1 MDNKLTKILLI
12 GEAGH
17 KQKKMHKIFIS
28 TIKPLVS
35 VCLILTLFCCKNL
48 YAQKLFGP
56 QNVKFTHIN
65 TGEGLSQSTVTC
77 IIKDRYGFMWFGT
90 EDGLNKYDGYR
101 FTIYRKNLS
110 DKNSL
115 AGNTISALYEDKAGN
130 LWIGTKGGL
139 SRYNRANDTFINYYN
154 DPADPNT
161 LSNSSINAVHEG
173 DNGNI
178 WVGTFINLNLLNPKT
193 NKVVRYISD
202 GKPGSLSYTRV
213 TVILKDSLKRLWVG
227 TNNGLNLFNPKTQ
240 KFTNY
245 YHSSNN
251 NSIGGNYIKA
261 LADAGN
267 GNLLIG
273 TDDAGMDIF
282 EPRNGIFKHH
292 INKKEDALSISHNKT
307 HAIAPT
313 RAGNF
318 WIGTEDGLDFYDTRN
333 NTFTTYKN
341 SPADNTSL
349 NGQSVRAIL
358 VDDLGTLWVSA
369 SSAGI
374 SKYDKSLPLFKLY
387 RYMYGD
393 KRGLSGKE
401 VTSFADAENGNMW
414 VGTDGGGGGLNLFNK
429 ESNTFRHIYYNEK
442 VKNGLSSNNI
452 LTLLKSKTGNRLWIG
467 FYGSGLDLFDI
478 SKNSFTN
485 FTKGSRAN
493 QLTNESVFALMED
506 SNNNLWIGTNGG
518 GINILDPS
526 LKKIT
531 QIRSELNNEK
541 TISSDVIRC
550 FFEDKNGDVW
560 IGTYNTGIS
569 IYHTATRTVTRL
581 NKDNSNLSNNI
592 IFCINSDKKG
602 NIWVGTGGGLNKYIP
617 GKKQFIAYTTE
628 QGLANNTINGMVRG
642 DKDYI
647 WLSTNLG
654 LSRFDTENNT
664 IKNYTLKNGLQDHEF
679 RINAAF
685 RSTKGEIY
693 FGGINGF
700 NSFTP
705 ESITENENIPPVVIT
720 GFELFNKP
728 VFAGSPNSPLKQS
741 ISDTRS
747 ITLSYKQSIFAFE
760 FAALDYTVPE
770 DNTYAYILE
779 GFEKDWNYVGS
790 QHRATYTNLNAGK
803 YTFRVKA
810 ANNDG
815 VWNEK
820 GTSIQ
825 VIILPPFWL
834 TWWFKLL
841 VALLGI
847 LVLYIIYNYRLRNI
861 KAQKLVLEKEVTQRT
876 QEVLNQ
882 AEDLKTLN
890 GELINQTEELQALNE
905 ELYEQRLQ
913 EEKARADAE
922 QARLDAEQAN
932 KAKSIF
938 LATMSHEIRT
948 PMNGVIGMAAL
959 LGETKLN
966 EEQHE
971 YAETIIHSGEALLN
985 VINGILDFSKIES
998 GKMDLD
1004 PHEFELR
1011 VCIEEV
1017 FDLFARKTAE
1027 TNVDLIY
1034 QIDHRLPTL
1043 LIADGMR
1050 LRQILINL
1058 ISNAIK
1064 FTHEGEVFLNV
1075 TLAAQDGNTLD
1086 LAFEVTDTGVGIP
1099 PEKLSQLFEAFTQVD
1114 SSITR
1119 KYGGTGLGL
1128 AISKRLIQLMG
1139 GAITVESED
1148 KKGTTFKFT
1157 IKCEALQHDR
1167 LEASTLPD
1175 IQDKNILI
1183 VDDNDTN
1190 LKVLKSQLEVWNL
1203 HVVSTHSAAEAL
1215 ELLKTGKVFDMI
1227 ITDMQ
1232 MPEMDGLA
1240 FTRVVKKLY
1249 PQLPVILLS
1258 SVGNETQKNYP
1269 NLFAA
1274 TLTKPVKQHHLSMAI
1289 QNEFKH
1295 KQYMATT
1302 GLQATSVLSVDFA
1315 TENPSTILVA
1325 EDNLINQKL
1334 IMRILEKLGF
1344 EATLV
1349 NNGQEVLNELD
1360 KKMYDIILMD
1370 IQMPELDGLETTRR
1384 IRQMDNIDQP
1394 YIVAMTANAM
1404 PEDRDECYAAGMNNY
1419 VSKPVKLELLVN
1431 VLREGYKAKFK
1442 A

>member
-1 MDNKLTKILLI
+1 MYNKLSIILLI
-12 GEAGH
+12 SSNDHRA
-17 KQKKMHKIFIS
+17 KSSVQLVSRF
-28 TIKPLVS
+28 KPLLL
-35 VCLILTLFCCKNL
+35 VCLILALFYCKDL
-48 YAQKLFGP
+48 YAQTLSGK
-56 QNVKFTHIN
+56 QNVKFTHIS
-65 TGEGLSQSTVTC
+65 TGDGLSQSTVTH
-77 IIKDRYGFMWFGT
+77 IIKDKYGFMWFGT

-101 FTIYRKNLS
+101 FTIYRKNLN
-110 DKNSL
+110 DKKSI
-115 AGNTISALYEDKAGN
+115 AGNSISALYEDKAGN
-130 LWIGTKGGL
+130 IWIGTKEGL
-139 SRYNRANDTFINYYN
+139 SRYNRTNDTFINYYS

-161 LSNSSINAVHEG
+161 LTNASINTICEG

-178 WVGTFINLNLLNPKT
+178 WVGTYMNLNLLNPKT
-193 NKVVRYISD
+193 NKITRFEAD
-202 GKPGSLSYTRV
+202 GRLGSLSNTRV
-213 TVILKDSLKRLWVG
+213 TRIYKDSLHRFWIG
-227 TNNGLNLFNPKTQ
+227 TNKGLNLYNDKTG
-240 KFTNY
+240 KFTTY
-245 YHSSNN
+245 YHNARDKNTLCS
-251 NSIGGNYIKA
+251 NYIKA

-267 GNLLIG
+267 GKLLIG

-282 EPRNGIFKHH
+282 NTKTGIFEHH
-292 INKKEDALSISHNKT
+292 TNKKNDTSSLSHNNI
-307 HAIAPT
+307 HVIAPT
-313 RAGNF
+313 GAGNF
-318 WIGTEDGLDFYDTRN
+318 WIGTEEGLDFYNTHN
-333 NTFTTYKN
+333 NTFTTYKH

-349 NGQSVRAIL
+349 SGTSVRSIL
-358 VDDLGTLWVSA
+358 VDNLGTLWVGA

-374 SKYDKSLPLFKLY
+374 SMYDKSLTLFKVY
-387 RYMYGD
+387 RYLYGD
-393 KRGLSGKE
+393 KRGLSAKE
-401 VTSFADAENGNMW
+401 VTSFADAGNGNVW
-414 VGTDGGGGGLNLFNK
+414 VGTDGGGLNFFDK
-429 ESNTFRHIYYNEK
+429 KSNTFTYYQYEEK
-442 VKNGLSSNNI
+442 VRNRLSANNV
-452 LTLLKSKTGNRLWIG
+452 LALLKSKKGNRLWIG
-467 FYGSGLDLFDI
+467 SYSGGLDLFDI
-478 SKNSFTN
+478 NKKSFTN

-493 QLTNESVFALMED
+493 QLSNGSVFALMED
-506 SNNNLWIGTNGG
+506 SKDNLWIATNGG
-518 GINILDPS
+518 GVNILDPS
-526 LKKIT
+526 MRKIT
-531 QIRSELNNEK
+531 KLRSEYNNDK
-541 TISSDVIRC
+541 TIANDVIRC
-550 FFEDKNGDVW
+550 FYEDKNGDVW
-560 IGTYNTGIS
+560 IGTYNAGIS
-569 IYHTATRTVTRL
+569 IYHTATKTVTRL

-592 IFCINSDKKG
+592 IFCIVGDKKG
-602 NIWVGTGGGLNKYIP
+602 NVWVGTGSGLNKYLP
-617 GKKQFIAYTTE
+617 GKKQFITYTTE
-628 QGLANNTINGMVRG
+628 QGLANNNIYSIVEG
-642 DKDYI
+642 DKDYM
-647 WLSTNLG
+647 WLSTNMG
-654 LSRFDTENNT
+654 LTRFNASKSTF
-664 IKNYTLKNGLQDHEF
+664 KNYTLKNGLQNHEF
-679 RINAAF
+679 KLNSGF
-685 RSTKGEIY
+685 RSPSGEIY

-700 NSFTP
+700 NTFVP
-705 ESITENENIPPVVIT
+705 ESVTENKNIPPVVIT
-720 GFELFNKP
+720 AFELFNKP
-728 VFAGSPNSPLKQS
+728 VIAGAANSPLKQS
-741 ISDTRS
+741 ITDTRS
-747 ITLSYKQSIFAFE
+747 ITLNYKQSIFTFK
-760 FAALDYTVPE
+760 FSALDYTVPE
-770 DNTYAYILE
+770 DNKYAYILE
-779 GFEKDWNYVGS
+779 GFEKDWNYVGN
-790 QHRATYTNLNAGK
+790 QHSATYTNLNPGE

-841 VALLGI
+841 VVLFII
-847 LVLYIIYNYRLRNI
+847 LVLYVIYNYRVRNI
-861 KAQKLVLEKEVTQRT
+861 RAQKIVLEKQVTERT
-876 QEVLNQ
+876 QEVLKQ
-882 AEDLKTLN
+882 AADLKTLN
-890 GELINQTEELQALNE
+890 SELIDQTEELQVLNE

-1034 QIDHRLPTL
+1034 QIDHRLPSL

-1075 TLAAQDGNTLD
+1075 TLAEQNGNTLD
-1086 LAFEVTDTGVGIP
+1086 LTFEVADTGVGIP
-1099 PEKLSQLFEAFTQVD
+1099 PEKLTQLFQAFTQVD

-1139 GAITVESED
+1139 GDITVESEEN
-1148 KKGTTFKFT
+1148 KGTKFKFS

-1175 IQDKNILI
+1175 IEGKNILI

-1190 LKVLKSQLEVWNL
+1190 LKVLKSQLEIWNL
-1203 HVVSTHSAAEAL
+1203 HAVSTHSAAEAL
-1215 ELLKTGKVFDMI
+1215 ELLKAGKVFDMI

-1232 MPEMDGLA
+1232 MPVMDGLA
-1240 FTRVVKKLY
+1240 FTRVIKKLY
-1249 PQLPVILLS
+1249 PHLPVILLS

-1295 KQYMATT
+1295 KQYMANNGTISN
-1302 GLQATSVLSVDFA
+1302 SVLSVDFA
-1315 TENPSTILVA
+1315 TENPATILVA
-1325 EDNLINQKL
+1325 EDNMINQKL

-1344 EATLV
+1344 EGTLV
-1349 NNGQEVLNELD
+1349 NNGREVLDELD
-1360 KKMYDIILMD
+1360 KKIYDIILMD

-1384 IRQMDNIDQP
+1384 IRKMENIDQP

-1404 PEDRDECYAAGMNNY
+1404 PEDRDECYAAGMDNY

-1431 VLREGYKAKFK
+1431 VLREGYKAKYN

>member
-1 MDNKLTKILLI
+1 MDNKLTKILLV
-12 GEAGH
+12 GEAEH
-17 KQKKMHKIFIS
+17 KSKKMHQFFIS
-28 TIKPLVS
+28 SIKPLVPM
-35 VCLILTLFCCKNL
+35 CLILTLFCCNKL
-48 YAQKLFGP
+48 YAQKLYGY

-65 TGEGLSQSTVTC
+65 TGDGLSQSTVTT
-77 IIKDRYGFMWFGT
+77 ILEDKYGFMWFGT
-90 EDGLNKYDGYR
+90 EDGLNKYDGRR
-101 FTIYRKNLS
+101 FTIYRKSLS
-110 DKNSL
+110 DKTSL
-115 AGNTISALYEDKAGN
+115 AGNSISALYEDKAGN
-130 LWIGTKGGL
+130 LWIGTKEGL
-139 SRYNRANDTFINYYN
+139 SRYNRTNDTFINYYS
-154 DPADPNT
+154 DPDDANT
-161 LSNSSINAVHEG
+161 LTNTSINTIGEG

-178 WVGTFINLNLLNPKT
+178 WVGTYINLNLLNPKT
-193 NKVVRYISD
+193 GKVIRYKAD
-202 GKPGSLSYTRV
+202 GKPGSLSNTRV
-213 TVILKDSLKRLWVG
+213 TKILRDSSHRLWVA
-227 TNNGLNLFNPKTQ
+227 TNKGLNLYNPKTN
-240 KFTNY
+240 KFATY
-245 YHSSNN
+245 YHNALDK
-251 NSIGGNYIKA
+251 NSLNSDYVKT

-267 GNLLIG
+267 GNLIIG
-273 TDDAGMDIF
+273 TDDAGVDILNPSTGVF
-282 EPRNGIFKHH
+282 THH
-292 INKKEDALSISHNKT
+292 VSKKGDVSSLSNNNVHI
-307 HAIAPT
+307 IAPT
-313 RAGNF
+313 GAGNF
-318 WIGTEDGLDFYDTRN
+318 WIGTEEGLNFYNTRSN
-333 NTFTTYKN
+333 LFATYKN

-349 NGQSVRAIL
+349 SGSSVRSVL
-358 VDDLGTLWVSA
+358 VDNLGNLWVGA
-369 SSAGI
+369 ASAGI
-374 SKYDKSLPLFKLY
+374 SKYDKSLTLFKVY
-387 RYMYGD
+387 RYLYGD
-393 KRGLSGKE
+393 KRGLSAKE
-401 VTSFADAENGNMW
+401 VTSFADAGNGNLW
-414 VGTDGGGGGLNLFNK
+414 VGTDGGGLNLFDK
-429 ESNTFRHIYYNEK
+429 KSNTFTYYLYREK
-442 VKNGLSSNNI
+442 VKNGLSANNV
-452 LTLLKSKTGNRLWIG
+452 LTLLKSKIGNRLWIG
-467 FYGSGLDLFDI
+467 SYSGGLDLFDI
-478 SKNSFTN
+478 NKKTFTN

-493 QLTNESVFALMED
+493 QLSDGRVFALMED
-506 SNNNLWIGTNGG
+506 SKNNLWVATNGG
-518 GINILDPS
+518 GVNILDPS
-526 LKKIT
+526 MKKIT
-531 QIRSELNNEK
+531 KLRNDLNNEH
-541 TISSDVIRC
+541 TISNDVIRC
-550 FFEDKNGDVW
+550 FYEDKNGDVW
-560 IGTYNTGIS
+560 IGTYNAGIS
-569 IYHTATRTVTRL
+569 IYHPATGKVTRL
-581 NKDNSNLSNNI
+581 NKDNSKLSNNI
-592 IFCINSDKKG
+592 IFSIAGDKRG
-602 NIWVGTGGGLNKYIP
+602 NIWVGTGSGLNKYIP
-617 GKKQFIAYTTE
+617 GKKQFITYTTAN
-628 QGLANNTINGMVRG
+628 GLANNNIYSIVEG
-642 DKDYI
+642 DKDYM
-647 WLSTNLG
+647 WLSTNMG
-654 LSRFDTENNT
+654 LTRFDVAKGTF
-664 IKNYTLKNGLQDHEF
+664 KNYTLKNGLQDHEF
-679 RINAAF
+679 KLNSGF
-685 RSTKGEIY
+685 RSPSGDIY
-693 FGGINGF
+693 FGGVNGF
-700 NSFTP
+700 NTFNP
-705 ESITENENIPPVVIT
+705 ESVVENKNIPPVVIT
-720 GFELFNKP
+720 GFELFKKP
-728 VFAGSPNSPLKQS
+728 VIAGAPNSPLTKS
-741 ISDTRS
+741 IIDTRN
-747 ITLSYKQSIFAFE
+747 IKLNYKQSIFTFE

-770 DNTYAYILE
+770 ENKYAYTLE
-779 GFEKDWNYVGS
+779 GFENDWNYIRN
-790 QHRATYTNLNAGK
+790 QPRATYTNLNPGE

-820 GTSIQ
+820 GIAIH
-825 VIILPPFWL
+825 IIITPPFWL
-834 TWWFKLL
+834 TWWFKVL
-841 VALLGI
+841 VALSGI
-847 LVLYIIYNYRLRNI
+847 LALYAIYNYRIRNI
-861 KAQKLVLEKEVTQRT
+861 KAQKLVLERQVNQRT
-876 QEVLNQ
+876 QEVLKQ

-890 GELINQTEELQALNE
+890 GELINQTEELQTLNE

-959 LGETKLN
+959 LGETKLS

-1034 QIDHRLPTL
+1034 QIDHRLPSL

-1075 TLAAQDGNTLD
+1075 TLAAQAENTLD

-1139 GAITVESED
+1139 GSITVESEEH
-1148 KKGTTFKFT
+1148 KGTTFKFT

-1183 VDDNDTN
+1183 VDDNETN
-1190 LKVLKSQLEVWNL
+1190 LKVLKSQLEIWKL
-1203 HVVSTHSAAEAL
+1203 HAVSTHSAAEAL
-1215 ELLKTGKVFDMI
+1215 ELLKAGSVFDMI

-1295 KQYMATT
+1295 KQYMATN
-1302 GLQATSVLSVDFA
+1302 GAKATSVLSLDFA
-1315 TENPSTILVA
+1315 SDNPSTILVA

-1344 EATLV
+1344 EAKLV
-1349 NNGQEVLNELD
+1349 NNGQEVLDELD

-1384 IRQMDNIDQP
+1384 IRKMDNIDQP

-1404 PEDRDECYAAGMNNY
+1404 PEDRDECYAAGMDNY
-1419 VSKPVKLELLVN
+1419 VSKPVKLELLVS
-1431 VLREGYKAKFK
+1431 VLHEGYKAKFK
-1442 A
+1442 E

>member
-1 MDNKLTKILLI
+1 MNSKSIKILLV
-12 GEAGH
+12 GRADH
-17 KQKKMHKIFIS
+17 KSKKMHKFFIN
-28 TIKPLVS
+28 TIKPLLLI
-35 VCLILTLFCCKNL
+35 CLMLALICCKNL
-48 YAQKLFGP
+48 YAQKLSGP
-56 QNVKFTHIN
+56 QNVRFTHIN
-65 TGEGLSQSTVTC
+65 TRDGLSQSTVTS
-77 IIKDRYGFMWFGT
+77 ILKDKYGFMWFGT

-110 DKNSL
+110 DKKSL
-115 AGNTISALYEDKAGN
+115 AGNSVSALYEDKAGN
-130 LWIGTKGGL
+130 LWIGTKEGL
-139 SRYNRANDTFINYYN
+139 SRYDRTNDTFVNYYN
-154 DPADPNT
+154 DPSNPNSLT
-161 LSNSSINAVHEG
+161 NSSINAIGEG

-193 NKVVRYISD
+193 NKIVRYIAD

-213 TVILKDSLKRLWVG
+213 TKILKDSLQRLWIG
-227 TNNGLNLFNPKTQ
+227 TNKGLNLFNPKTN
-240 KFTNY
+240 KFTTY
-245 YHSSNN
+245 YH
-251 NSIGGNYIKA
+251 NSLNKNSLNSDYVKA

-267 GNLLIG
+267 GKLLIG
-273 TDDAGMDIF
+273 TDDAGVDIF
-282 EPRNGIFKHH
+282 DARMGIFTHH
-292 INKKEDALSISHNKT
+292 VNKKGDASSLSHNNV
-307 HAIAPT
+307 HVIVPT
-313 RAGNF
+313 GAGNF
-318 WIGTEDGLDFYDTRN
+318 WMGTEEGLSFYNTRN

-341 SPADNTSL
+341 SPADNTSVS
-349 NGQSVRAIL
+349 GTSIRSIL
-358 VDDLGTLWVSA
+358 VDNLGTLWVGA
-369 SSAGI
+369 ASAGI
-374 SKYDKSLPLFKLY
+374 SMYDKSLTLFKTY
-387 RYMYGD
+387 RYLYGD
-393 KRGLSGKE
+393 IRGLSAKE
-401 VTSFADAENGNMW
+401 VTSFADAGNGNVW
-414 VGTDGGGGGLNLFNK
+414 VGTDGGGLNLFDK
-429 ESNTFRHIYYNEK
+429 KSNTFSHYLSREN
-442 VKNGLSSNNI
+442 VKNGLSANNV

-467 FYGSGLDLFDI
+467 SYSGGLDLFDI
-478 SKNSFTN
+478 NKKSFTN
-485 FTKGSRAN
+485 FAKGNGAN
-493 QLTNESVFALMED
+493 QLSNGSVFALMED
-506 SNNNLWIGTNGG
+506 SKGNLWIATNGG
-518 GINILDPS
+518 GVNILDPS
-526 LKKIT
+526 MKKIT
-531 QIRSELNNEK
+531 KLRSEFNNEQ
-541 TISSDVIRC
+541 TISNDVIRC
-550 FFEDKNGDVW
+550 FYEDKNGDVW
-560 IGTYNTGIS
+560 IGTYNAGIS
-569 IYHTATRTVTRL
+569 IYHPATGKITRL
-581 NKDNSNLSNNI
+581 NKANSNLSNNI
-592 IFCINSDKKG
+592 ISCIVSDKKG
-602 NIWVGTGGGLNKYIP
+602 NIWVGTGSGLNKYIP
-617 GKKQFIAYTTE
+617 STKQFIVYTTA
-628 QGLANNTINGMVRG
+628 QGLANNNIYSIIEDDNDRL
-642 DKDYI
+642 
-647 WLSTNLG
+647 WFSTNMG
-654 LSRFDTENNT
+654 VSRFDVTQNT
-664 IKNYTLKNGLQDHEF
+664 FKNYTLKNGLQDHEF
-679 RINAAF
+679 KFSGF
-685 RSTKGEIY
+685 RSPTGEIY
-693 FGGINGF
+693 FGGVNGF
-700 NSFTP
+700 NTFDP
-705 ESITENENIPPVVIT
+705 ESVAENKNIPPVVIT

-728 VFAGSPNSPLKQS
+728 VIAGAANSPLKQS
-741 ISDTRS
+741 ITDTRS
-747 ITLSYKQSIFAFE
+747 ITLNYKQSIFAFE
-760 FAALDYTVPE
+760 FSALDYTVPE
-770 DNTYAYILE
+770 DNDYAYMLE

-790 QHRATYTNLNAGK
+790 QHRASYTNLNPGE

-820 GTSIQ
+820 GTSIH
-825 VIILPPFWL
+825 IIITPPFWL

-841 VALLGI
+841 VALFVI
-847 LVLYIIYNYRLRNI
+847 FVLYTIYNYRLRTI
-861 KAQKLVLEKEVTQRT
+861 RAQKLVLERQVTERT
-876 QEVLNQ
+876 QEVLKQ
-882 AEDLKTLN
+882 AEDLKKLN
-890 GELINQTEELQALNE
+890 SELIDQTEELQVLNE

-913 EEKARADAE
+913 EEKAHAE
-922 QARLDAEQAN
+922 AEKARLEAEQAN

-1017 FDLFARKTAE
+1017 FDLFVRKTAE
-1027 TNVDLIY
+1027 ANVDLIY
-1034 QIDHRLPTL
+1034 QIDHRLPSL

-1075 TLAAQDGNTLD
+1075 SLAAQEGNMLD
-1086 LAFEVTDTGVGIP
+1086 LAFEVSDTGVGIP

-1139 GAITVESED
+1139 GSITVESEEH
-1148 KKGTTFKFT
+1148 KGTTFKFT

-1175 IQDKNILI
+1175 IEGKNILI

-1203 HVVSTHSAAEAL
+1203 KAISSHSAAEAL
-1215 ELLKTGKVFDMI
+1215 ELLKAGNAFDMI

-1295 KQYMATT
+1295 KQYMADNGTK
-1302 GLQATSVLSVDFA
+1302 ATSVLSVDFA

-1325 EDNLINQKL
+1325 EDNMINQKL

-1344 EATLV
+1344 AATLV
-1349 NNGQEVLNELD
+1349 NNGQEVLDELD

-1384 IRQMDNIDQP
+1384 IRGMDNIDQP

-1404 PEDRDECYAAGMNNY
+1404 PEDRDECYAAGMDNY
-1419 VSKPVKLELLVN
+1419 VSKPVKLDLLVN
-1431 VLREGYKAKFK
+1431 VLHEGYKAKFNT
-1442 A
+1442 

>member
-1 MDNKLTKILLI
+1 M
-12 GEAGH
+12 GEAGY
-17 KQKKMHKIFIS
+17 KQKKMHKFFKRS
-28 TIKPLVS
+28 IKLLLS
-35 VCLILTLFCCKNL
+35 VCFILALLCCKNL
-48 YAQKLFGP
+48 YAQQLSGP

-65 TGEGLSQSTVTC
+65 TGDGLSQSTVTS
-77 IIKDRYGFMWFGT
+77 ILKDRYGFMWFGT

-110 DKNSL
+110 DKNSI
-115 AGNTISALYEDKAGN
+115 AGNSISALYEDKAGN
-130 LWIGTKGGL
+130 LWIGTKEGL
-139 SRYNRANDTFINYYN
+139 SRYNRHNDTFINYYN
-154 DPADPNT
+154 DDANPNSLT
-161 LSNSSINAVHEG
+161 NSSINAICEG

-178 WVGTFINLNLLNPKT
+178 WVGTFINLNVLNPKT
-193 NKVVRYISD
+193 NKIVRYIAD

-213 TVILKDSLKRLWVG
+213 TKILKDSLQRMWVA
-227 TNNGLNLFNPKTQ
+227 TNKGLNLFNPKTK
-240 KFTNY
+240 KFTSY
-245 YHSSNN
+245 YHNALDK
-251 NSIGGNYIKA
+251 NSLNSDYVKA
-261 LADAGN
+261 LADGGK

-273 TDDAGMDIF
+273 MDDGGMDIF
-282 EPRNGIFKHH
+282 NPKTGVFTHN
-292 INKKEDALSISHNKT
+292 INKKEDVTSLGHNNV
-307 HAIAPT
+307 HVIAPT
-313 RAGNF
+313 GAGNF
-318 WIGTEDGLDFYDTRN
+318 WIGTEEGVDFYSARN
-333 NTFTTYKN
+333 KTFTTYKN

-349 NGQSVRAIL
+349 SGSSVRSVL
-358 VDDLGTLWVSA
+358 VDNLGTLWVGA
-369 SSAGI
+369 ASAGI
-374 SKYDKSLPLFKLY
+374 SMYDKSLTLFKVY
-387 RYMYGD
+387 RYLYGD
-393 KRGLSGKE
+393 PRGLSAKE
-401 VTSFADAENGNMW
+401 VTAFADAGNENVW
-414 VGTDGGGGGLNLFNK
+414 VGTDGGGLNLFDKKN
-429 ESNTFRHIYYNEK
+429 NTFSYYLHQEK
-442 VKNGLSSNNI
+442 VKKGLSANNI

-467 FYGSGLDLFDI
+467 SYSGGLDLFDI
-478 SKNSFTN
+478 SKNTFTN
-485 FTKGSRAN
+485 FKKGSGVN
-493 QLTNESVFALMED
+493 QLSHGSVFALMED
-506 SNNNLWIGTNGG
+506 SKSNLWIATNGG
-518 GINILDPS
+518 GVNILDPS
-526 LKKIT
+526 MKKIT
-531 QIRSELNNEK
+531 KLRSELNNEQ
-541 TISSDVIRC
+541 TISNDVIRC
-550 FFEDKNGDVW
+550 FYEDKNGDVW
-560 IGTYNTGIS
+560 IGTYNAGIS
-569 IYHTATRTVTRL
+569 IYHPATRKITRL
-581 NKDNSNLSNNI
+581 NKANSNLSNNI
-592 IFCINSDKKG
+592 ISCIVADKKG
-602 NIWVGTGGGLNKYIP
+602 NIWVGTGSGLNKYVR
-617 GKKQFIAYTTE
+617 GKKQFIVYTTAH
-628 QGLANNTINGMVRG
+628 GLANNNIYSIIEDDN
-642 DKDYI
+642 DCL
-647 WLSTNLG
+647 WLSTNMG
-654 LSRFDTENNT
+654 LSRFDVPKNT
-664 IKNYTLKNGLQDHEF
+664 FKNYTLKNGLQNHEF
-679 RINAAF
+679 KLNSGF
-685 RSTKGEIY
+685 RAPSGEIY
-693 FGGINGF
+693 FGGVNGF
-700 NSFTP
+700 NTFDP
-705 ESITENENIPPVVIT
+705 EAVTENKNIPPVVIT

-728 VFAGSPNSPLKQS
+728 VIAGAPNSPLTKS
-741 ISDTRS
+741 INDTHG
-747 ITLSYKQSIFAFE
+747 ITLNYKQSIFTFE
-760 FAALDYTVPE
+760 FSALDYTVPE
-770 DNTYAYILE
+770 DNDYAYMLE
-779 GFEKDWNYVGS
+779 GFENDWNYVGN
-790 QHRATYTNLNAGK
+790 QHRATYTNLNPGD

-820 GTSIQ
+820 GTAIHI
-825 VIILPPFWL
+825 VITPPFWL

-841 VALLGI
+841 VALFII
-847 LVLYIIYNYRLRNI
+847 LILYIIYNYRVRTI
-861 KAQKLVLEKEVTQRT
+861 RAQKLVLEKQVTQRT
-876 QEVLNQ
+876 QEVLKQ
-882 AEDLKTLN
+882 ADDLKTLN

-1017 FDLFARKTAE
+1017 FDLFARKSTE
-1027 TNVDLIY
+1027 TNIDLIY
-1034 QIDHRLPTL
+1034 QIDHRLPSL

-1058 ISNAIK
+1058 IGNAIK
-1064 FTHEGEVFLNV
+1064 FTQEGEVFLNV
-1075 TLAAQDGNTLD
+1075 TLAEQEGNTLD
-1086 LAFEVTDTGVGIP
+1086 LCFEVSDTGVGIP
-1099 PEKLSQLFEAFTQVD
+1099 PEKLTQLFQAFTQVD

-1128 AISKRLIQLMG
+1128 AISERLIQLMG
-1139 GAITVESED
+1139 GAITVESEEH
-1148 KKGTTFKFT
+1148 KGTTFKFT

-1190 LKVLKSQLEVWNL
+1190 LKVLKSQLEVWKL
-1203 HVVSTHSAAEAL
+1203 HAVSTHSAAEAL
-1215 ELLKTGKVFDMI
+1215 ELLKAGKIFDMI

-1295 KQYMATT
+1295 KQYLATT
-1302 GLQATSVLSVDFA
+1302 GLQTSSVLSVDFA
-1315 TENPSTILVA
+1315 SENPSTILVA

-1334 IMRILEKLGF
+1334 VMRILEKLGF
-1344 EATLV
+1344 EAMLV

-1384 IRQMDNIDQP
+1384 IRKIGNIDQP

-1404 PEDRDECYAAGMNNY
+1404 PEDRDECYAAGMDNY
-1419 VSKPVKLELLVN
+1419 VSKPVKLDLLVS
-1431 VLREGYKAKFK
+1431 VLREGYKAKFNT
-1442 A
+1442 